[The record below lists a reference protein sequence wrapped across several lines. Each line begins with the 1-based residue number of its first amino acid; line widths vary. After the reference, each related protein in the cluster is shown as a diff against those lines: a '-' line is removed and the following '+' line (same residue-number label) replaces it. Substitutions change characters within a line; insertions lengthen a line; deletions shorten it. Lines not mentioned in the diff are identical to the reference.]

1 MSDDQLEYPGDGGR
15 ELIETIESTP
25 VKHLKSASPDSRE
38 AIKRAAGE
46 HVRSEETKM
55 NIRIS
60 RGDLER
66 IKEQAARE
74 ELKHQS
80 LVKIVLHKYVTGQP
94 VERDKRAG

>member
-1 MSDDQLEYPGDGGR
+1 
-15 ELIETIESTP
+15 
-25 VKHLKSASPDSRE
+25 
-38 AIKRAAGE
+38 
-46 HVRSEETKM
+46 M

>member
-1 MSDDQLEYPGDGGR
+1 MSDDKRRYIDEEER

-25 VKHLKSASPDSRE
+25 VEQLKRASPEHRE
-38 AIKRAAGE
+38 AIQRAAGE
-46 HVRSEETKM
+46 HVRSQQTKM

-74 ELKHQS
+74 GLKYQS
-80 LVKIVLHKYVTGQP
+80 LVKSVLHKYVTGQL
-94 VERDKRAG
+94 VEPRKRTG